1 MPSLNGIDTRL
12 LEIVSSAK
20 PSTIGDVVA
29 VMQNIDGVLPG
40 NDGLKWFNKMYMM
53 VTQEIDAQA
62 PAGGWKD
69 AAWLTRLDVVFA
81 GFYFCGD
88 CE

>member
-1 MPSLNGIDTRL
+1 
-12 LEIVSSAK
+12 
-20 PSTIGDVVA
+20 
-29 VMQNIDGVLPG
+29 
-40 NDGLKWFNKMYMM
+40 MM